1 MQELLPLIALF
12 SNEIK
17 QFNLTQTLILH
28 ELKEI
33 KEILLKNAINSTK
46 ESK

>member
-1 MQELLPLIALF
+1 MWDLNPLI
-12 SNEIK
+12 EQVK
-17 QFNLTQTLILH
+17 QFNSTQTLILQ